1 MLSPVYWESP
11 CVSVCPGNSW
21 TNFQTNWKKLEEE
34 MFYKNWQSEGTV
46 RRLGHRRKC
55 FSSFVLAPMESLQ
68 ANVHTC
74 SALQEVSSPTSPPVR
89 MATAQHLRAA
99 KFYPWLS
106 FCWEFL
112 HIQTPCRKRFSQR
125 SNRNTIQ
132 LESTKVHKQP
142 DSGSSPAHKPT
153 WFIW

>member
-21 TNFQTNWKKLEEE
+21 TNFQTNWKKLEE

-68 ANVHTC
+68 TNVHTC